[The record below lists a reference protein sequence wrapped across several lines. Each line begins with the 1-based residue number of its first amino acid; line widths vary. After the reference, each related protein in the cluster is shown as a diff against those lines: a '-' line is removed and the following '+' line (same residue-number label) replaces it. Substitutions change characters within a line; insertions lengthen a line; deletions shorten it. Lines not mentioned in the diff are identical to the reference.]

1 MGASSIRCVG
11 MSLRGSSESMRCRR
25 QATSYPRWRAD
36 AGGWVA
42 SLFAV
47 LIEVYSRLAVVV
59 SRSFQSHTALPE
71 ETGVGHS
78 HGEHSL
84 QMILHILRTSGL
96 LELKFVRR
104 RRRRAITSRLSRWA
118 FGCTAKAGAC
128 PGKGEETRALGFCS
142 MLGGPG
148 SRRPSRRPAL
158 RVCEC
163 AHARPSRL
171 YVDHFFSVFWQDR
184 YVMDEPLE
192 ACHEAIAS
200 SWSCAWSWR
209 RHTLTC
215 SGARRLLRRPRR
227 SRWNT
232 GHPDKF
238 DSSEVLACADHLPE
252 KVADMVK
259 EKLHKRGPWLL
270 GLGLLVM
277 PNSSSS
283 TSIKAVTSVPLTCLS
298 YWVPRNVLQ
307 QMRQKQAGLLR
318 LVVSG

>member
-96 LELKFVRR
+96 LEQKFVRR
-104 RRRRAITSRLSRWA
+104 RRRRASTSRLSRWA
-118 FGCTAKAGAC
+118 FGCTAKAGAR

-163 AHARPSRL
+163 ARAPLAPVRRSFLQRLLAGPIRHGRTARGVSRSNCLVLVLCMVLETTHSDLFRSSASTSPSSTVTVEHRPSGQ
-171 YVDHFFSVFWQDR
+171 V
-184 YVMDEPLE
+184 
-192 ACHEAIAS
+192 
-200 SWSCAWSWR
+200 
-209 RHTLTC
+209 
-215 SGARRLLRRPRR
+215 
-227 SRWNT
+227 
-232 GHPDKF
+232 
-238 DSSEVLACADHLPE
+238 
-252 KVADMVK
+252 
-259 EKLHKRGPWLL
+259 
-270 GLGLLVM
+270 
-277 PNSSSS
+277 
-283 TSIKAVTSVPLTCLS
+283 
-298 YWVPRNVLQ
+298 
-307 QMRQKQAGLLR
+307 
-318 LVVSG
+318 